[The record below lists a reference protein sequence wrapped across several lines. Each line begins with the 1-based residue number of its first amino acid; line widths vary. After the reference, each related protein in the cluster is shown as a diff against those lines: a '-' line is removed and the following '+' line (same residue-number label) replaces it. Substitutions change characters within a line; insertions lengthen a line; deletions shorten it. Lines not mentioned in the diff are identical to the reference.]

1 MKKYIILYLSLL
13 SNLCA
18 YSQSEVNL
26 GEGAMP
32 NGGSVTACTKITLQP
47 KFSFKADNTKTLTLK
62 VSPSTCD
69 PFNGQDINAT
79 AVADQNYIRTKTYLI
94 EDASRYL
101 DEIQYFDGLGRP
113 IQTVQRAITP
123 STKDLATY
131 QLYDAVGRDSLSLLP
146 GVAAASNNGAFIPY
160 STALQNS
167 KTTYGEQRT
176 FNQPIY
182 EASPLNRIIKQFG
195 PGDAWANAPS
205 ETAYQTNDQT
215 SNACIMYTVSGTR
228 QAPSLTKGANYPT
241 GELYVTQTKDERTD
255 NTRAISYEFKDKL
268 GQVVMTRQINDGANL
283 DTYYVYDDYGNLCYV
298 LPPLAAGKS
307 DTATLNLLAYQYKF
321 NDRNLCI
328 WKKLPGCE
336 PVYYVY
342 DKADRLILTQDGEQR
357 QNSEWLFSVPDALG
371 RVVLSGI
378 CKNSLD
384 YNTSPLQSTVVK
396 ADWKKV
402 TNNYKGYEVSG
413 ITLSTPTVLTVNYY
427 DNYEF
432 INLNS
437 FPNWTF
443 ISQTGYGTQHGN
455 NKTLLTGTII
465 AQLNNTNKLLYT
477 AMYYDLKG
485 QLIQTQST
493 NHLGGK
499 ETEYIA
505 YNFTGQPVKK
515 QHMHTKG
522 TTTQTELY
530 AYEYDHAGRL
540 LTTKHKLNTGSEV
553 ILAQN
558 TYDELGRLKSTA
570 ANSQAALTT
579 NYTYNI
585 RSWTKSISNTL
596 LSETLDYNLNG
607 DIGIQTWTQN
617 SKTRKYVFAYDN
629 ISRLKSATY
638 TGDGKFGATYTYDT
652 HGNIKT
658 LTREGLTA
666 AGTYGTIDNLTF
678 NYDGTGNQLKYI
690 TDAGPDV
697 TLSTSADFK
706 DFSKVTTSEYTY
718 NKNGAMTNDLNK
730 GQTVSFNSL
739 NLPQEMLINNAT
751 AKGKNYYIYTA
762 TGAKLQVIHLVD
774 PTLQVQPVKGTSND
788 AAYRNRDT
796 TDYVGNKIYENG
808 ILNKI
813 LTDNGYIE
821 GGIYYFYIK
830 DHLGNNRIVANASG
844 SVIQRNSYYP
854 FGMSFGEETDL
865 EQGKQNFKYNGK
877 ELDKTHG
884 LNQYDYAARY
894 MDPATVRFTTVD
906 PLAEKYYSIS
916 PYVYVSNN
924 PMKYIDKDGK
934 QIGSPPSG
942 LFGTPESL
950 RAASLREK
958 TGWQGNSTWD
968 TFTKGIKAVGAFTV
982 SVSGKVAAF
991 LSAEGSINAALIVS
1005 GPDKGL
1011 HGYAS
1016 GSLGIE
1022 KDVNISASTSVEVVK
1037 VDNAEKFKGQDL
1049 EGASTKTSVE
1059 IPVKKVLNNAGS
1071 VSLAGTHT
1079 KAESKDAGKI
1089 DGYGAS
1095 VSVGFGVK
1103 KIFGGFLDKFNI
1115 GTQNI
1120 ETKGFNTNSYK
1131 K

>member
-1 MKKYIILYLSLL
+1 M
-13 SNLCA
+13 
-18 YSQSEVNL
+18 
-26 GEGAMP
+26 
-32 NGGSVTACTKITLQP
+32 
-47 KFSFKADNTKTLTLK
+47 
-62 VSPSTCD
+62 
-69 PFNGQDINAT
+69 
-79 AVADQNYIRTKTYLI
+79 
-94 EDASRYL
+94 
-101 DEIQYFDGLGRP
+101 
-113 IQTVQRAITP
+113 
-123 STKDLATY
+123 
-131 QLYDAVGRDSLSLLP
+131 
-146 GVAAASNNGAFIPY
+146 
-160 STALQNS
+160 
-167 KTTYGEQRT
+167 
-176 FNQPIY
+176 
-182 EASPLNRIIKQFG
+182 
-195 PGDAWANAPS
+195 
-205 ETAYQTNDQT
+205 
-215 SNACIMYTVSGTR
+215 NACIMYTVGGTR

-241 GELYVTQTKDERTD
+241 GELYVTQIKDERTD

-384 YNTSPLQSTVVK
+384 YSTSPLQSTVIK
-396 ADWKKV
+396 ADWKKA

-443 ISQTGYGTQHGN
+443 ISQTGYGTQHGS

-505 YNFTGQPVKK
+505 YNFTGQPIKK
-515 QHMHTKG
+515 QHVHTKG

-570 ANSQAALTT
+570 ANSKAALTT

-585 RSWTKSISNTL
+585 RSWTKSINNTL
-596 LSETLDYNLNG
+596 FIEALDYNLNG
-607 DIGIQTWTQN
+607 NIGIQTWTQN

-638 TGDGKFGATYTYDT
+638 TGDGKFGATYTYDS
-652 HGNIKT
+652 HGNVKT
-658 LTREGLTA
+658 LTREGLTT

-690 TDAGPDV
+690 TDAGPNV
-697 TLSTSADFK
+697 ALSTSSDFK
-706 DFSKVTTSEYTY
+706 DFSKVTTAEYTY

-762 TGAKLQVIHLVD
+762 SGAKLQVIHLVD

-788 AAYRNRDT
+788 AAYRNKDT

-854 FGMSFGEETDL
+854 FGMSFGEESDL
-865 EQGKQNFKYNGK
+865 EQGLQNFKYNGK

-894 MDPATVRFTTVD
+894 MDPATVRFTSVD
-906 PLAEKYYSIS
+906 PLAETEYGWS
-916 PYVYVSNN
+916 PYVYVHNN
-924 PMKYIDKDGK
+924 PLRYTDPDGMKKGDPDDPIPLPEVTVTGAKPETVWYKSPILIFVTNLISGGAVDRAHRELAFDKTNPTFTQWLAFQYTENHREILGATIMGGYSIGTRNKVSGSSRFIRVRTYGSRWPSASLKEAIKRFAPNATGVKTTSGKMIYKNESTGIQIVHDEISNYFRIENTLLTGKARYLDMNGSRPTNSIIDGK
-934 QIGSPPSG
+934 TKGTPPSEYKRITH
-942 LFGTPESL
+942 F
-950 RAASLREK
+950 
-958 TGWQGNSTWD
+958 N
-968 TFTKGIKAVGAFTV
+968 
-982 SVSGKVAAF
+982 
-991 LSAEGSINAALIVS
+991 
-1005 GPDKGL
+1005 
-1011 HGYAS
+1011 
-1016 GSLGIE
+1016 
-1022 KDVNISASTSVEVVK
+1022 NI
-1037 VDNAEKFKGQDL
+1037 D
-1049 EGASTKTSVE
+1049 
-1059 IPVKKVLNNAGS
+1059 
-1071 VSLAGTHT
+1071 
-1079 KAESKDAGKI
+1079 
-1089 DGYGAS
+1089 
-1095 VSVGFGVK
+1095 
-1103 KIFGGFLDKFNI
+1103 
-1115 GTQNI
+1115 
-1120 ETKGFNTNSYK
+1120 
-1131 K
+1131 